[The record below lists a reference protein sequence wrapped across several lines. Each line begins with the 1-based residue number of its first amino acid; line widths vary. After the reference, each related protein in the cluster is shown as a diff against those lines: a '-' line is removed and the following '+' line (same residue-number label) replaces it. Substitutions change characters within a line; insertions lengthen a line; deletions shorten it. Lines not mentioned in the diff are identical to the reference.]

1 MERLLVEIVQT
12 RSVKLLIINKFLLN
26 FYWKIDN
33 LEFMIE
39 WHVCESVFL
48 FQAAG
53 LQFRGQ
59 RIWLAAM
66 EELMSQGIKNAEQ
79 VSHFSLCCYSILI
92 CMDSNQCISGPSL
105 RMLRGWSNIHNTLWW
120 VPELVT
126 KTFQSEV
133 Y

>member
-1 MERLLVEIVQT
+1 VEIVKT

-33 LEFMIE
+33 LEIMIE
-39 WHVCESVFL
+39 WHMCESVFL
-48 FQAAG
+48 FQAVG

-66 EELMSQGIKNAEQ
+66 EELMSQGMQNAEQ

-105 RMLRGWSNIHNTLWW
+105 RMLRRWSSIHNTLWW